1 MKTMLIKNIPDPVH
15 KRIRNLAAKSEIT
28 LNAYMIQLM
37 KEKVA
42 QQRKSR
48 PK

>member
-1 MKTMLIKNIPDPVH
+1 M
-15 KRIRNLAAKSEIT
+15 AAKSEMT

-48 PK
+48 SK